1 MAYMKKELGLLT
13 LLTLPFISSAD
24 WLDVNMPVGVTDI
37 SEDVFGL
44 HMLMFWIMVAIG
56 VVVFGVLF
64 YAMWKY
70 RRSNNK
76 TAADFEENHKLE
88 IAWTIVPTIILVL
101 MALPASSLLK
111 TMYDHEAEEGGIDI
125 QVIGWQW
132 KWQYKYLDE
141 KVGDKPLSFFSNLT
155 TPADQ
160 YETNQATKGE
170 NYLLEVDEEVVVP
183 INTPIRFLITSNDVI
198 HSWYMSDFAV
208 KQDAIPGFINVA
220 KTTINEPGVY
230 RGNCTELCGERHA
243 YMPVVVR
250 AVTQDEYQEWLQ
262 SKKEAAEQIA
272 FLTEKD
278 WTLAELMEQ
287 GEEIYNTRCAACH
300 QMNGAGIPGFY
311 PALAG
316 SNLVL
321 NDKPKHIEILM
332 EGVRGSQ
339 MQSFAEQLN
348 EVEMASVIT
357 FTRQAWGNDR
367 AGDGEIVIPK
377 DIVEYK
383 QRDS

>member
-1 MAYMKKELGLLT
+1 MKKELGLLT
-13 LLTLPFISSAD
+13 ILLTSLFTSAD

-56 VVVFGVLF
+56 VIVFGVLF
-64 YAMWKY
+64 YSMWRY

-76 TAADFEENHKLE
+76 TPADFEENHKLE
-88 IAWTIVPTIILVL
+88 IAWTIVPTIILIL

-111 TMYDHEAEEGGIDI
+111 KMYDHEAEEGGIDI

-160 YETNQATKGE
+160 YETNQAIKGQ

-220 KTTINEPGVY
+220 KATINEPGVY

-250 AVTQDEYQEWLQ
+250 AVTKEEYQDWIQ
-262 SKKEAAEQIA
+262 SKKDEAAQIA
-272 FLTEKD
+272 FLTEKE

-300 QMNGAGIPGFY
+300 QINGAGIPGFY

-316 SNLVL
+316 SDVVL

-367 AGDGEIVIPK
+367 AGDGEIVLPK

-383 QRDS
+383 QKDN

>member
-1 MAYMKKELGLLT
+1 MKKELGLLT
-13 LLTLPFISSAD
+13 ILLTSLFTSAD

-56 VVVFGVLF
+56 VIVFGVLF
-64 YAMWKY
+64 YSMWRY
-70 RRSNNK
+70 RRSNNE
-76 TAADFEENHKLE
+76 TPADFEENHKLE
-88 IAWTIVPTIILVL
+88 IAWTIVPTIILIL

-111 TMYDHEAEEGGIDI
+111 KMYDHEAEEGGIDI

-141 KVGDKPLSFFSNLT
+141 KVGEKPLSFFSNLT

-160 YETNQATKGE
+160 YETNQATKGQ

-220 KTTINEPGVY
+220 KATINEPGVY

-250 AVTQDEYQEWLQ
+250 AVTKEEYQDWIQ
-262 SKKEAAEQIA
+262 SKKDEAAQIA
-272 FLTEKD
+272 FLTEKE

-300 QMNGAGIPGFY
+300 QINGAGIPGFY

-316 SNLVL
+316 SDVVL

-367 AGDGEIVIPK
+367 AGDGEIVLPK

-383 QRDS
+383 QKDN

>member
-1 MAYMKKELGLLT
+1 MKKELGLLT
-13 LLTLPFISSAD
+13 ILLTSLFTSAD

-56 VVVFGVLF
+56 VIVFGVLF
-64 YAMWKY
+64 YSMWRY

-76 TAADFEENHKLE
+76 TPADFEENHKLE
-88 IAWTIVPTIILVL
+88 IAWTIVPTIILIL

-111 TMYDHEAEEGGIDI
+111 KMYDHEAEEGGIDI

-160 YETNQATKGE
+160 YETNQATKGQ

-220 KTTINEPGVY
+220 KATINEPGVY

-250 AVTQDEYQEWLQ
+250 AVTKEEYQDWIQ
-262 SKKEAAEQIA
+262 SKKDEAAQIA
-272 FLTEKD
+272 FLTEKE

-300 QMNGAGIPGFY
+300 QINGAGIPGFY

-316 SNLVL
+316 SDVVL

-367 AGDGEIVIPK
+367 AGDGEIVLPK

-383 QRDS
+383 QKDN

>member
-1 MAYMKKELGLLT
+1 MKKELGLIT
-13 LLTLPFISSAD
+13 LLFISMFSSAD

-37 SEDVFGL
+37 SQDVFGL

-76 TAADFEENHKLE
+76 KPAKFEENHKLE
-88 IAWTIVPTIILVL
+88 MAWTIVPTIILVL

-111 TMYDHEAEEGGIDI
+111 KMYDHDAEEGGIDI

-141 KVGDKPLSFFSNLT
+141 KVGEKPLSFFSNLT
-155 TPADQ
+155 TPAEQ
-160 YETNQATKGE
+160 YETNQAEKGAH
-170 NYLLEVDEEVVVP
+170 YLLEVDEEVVVP

-220 KTTINEPGVY
+220 KTTINVPGTY

-243 YMPVVVR
+243 YMPIVVR
-250 AVTQDEYQEWLQ
+250 AVTEEEYQDWIQ
-262 SKKEAAEQIA
+262 QKRDAAEQLA
-272 FLTEKD
+272 FLTEKE
-278 WTLAELMEQ
+278 WTVDELLSQ
-287 GEEIYNTRCAACH
+287 GEEIYNTRCAACR
-300 QMNGAGIPGFY
+300 QINGAGIPGFY

-316 SNLVL
+316 SAVVM
-321 NDKPKHIEILM
+321 NDKSAQIEILM
-332 EGVRGSQ
+332 EGIRGSQ

-357 FTRQAWGNDR
+357 FTRMSWNNDKNS
-367 AGDGEIVIPK
+367 DGTVVVPK
-377 DIVEYK
+377 DIVDYK
-383 QRDS
+383 NINL

>member
-1 MAYMKKELGLLT
+1 MKKELGLIT
-13 LLTLPFISSAD
+13 LLLISMFSSAD

-37 SEDVFGL
+37 SQDVFGL

-76 TAADFEENHKLE
+76 KPAKFEENHKLE
-88 IAWTIVPTIILVL
+88 MAWTIVPTIILVL

-111 TMYDHEAEEGGIDI
+111 KMYDHDAEEGGIDI

-141 KVGDKPLSFFSNLT
+141 KVGEKPLSFFSNLT

-160 YETNQATKGE
+160 YETNQAEKGAH
-170 NYLLEVDEEVVVP
+170 YLLEVDEEVVVP

-220 KTTINEPGVY
+220 KTTINVPGTY

-243 YMPVVVR
+243 YMPIVVR
-250 AVTQDEYQEWLQ
+250 AVTEEEYQDWIQ
-262 SKKEAAEQIA
+262 QKRDAAEQLA
-272 FLTEKD
+272 FLTEKE
-278 WTLAELMEQ
+278 WTVDELLSQ

-300 QMNGAGIPGFY
+300 QINGAGIPGFY

-316 SNLVL
+316 SAVVM
-321 NDKPKHIEILM
+321 NDKSAQIEILM
-332 EGVRGSQ
+332 EGIRGSQ

-357 FTRQAWGNDR
+357 FTRMSWNNDKN
-367 AGDGEIVIPK
+367 GDGTVVVPK
-377 DIVEYK
+377 DIVDYK
-383 QRDS
+383 NINL

>member
-37 SEDVFGL
+37 SQDVFGL
-44 HMLMFWIMVAIG
+44 HMLMFWIMIAIG

-88 IAWTIVPTIILVL
+88 IAWTVVPTIILIL

-111 TMYDHEAEEGGIDI
+111 KMYDHEAEEGGIDI

-155 TPADQ
+155 TPSDQ

-250 AVTQDEYQEWLQ
+250 AVTRDEYQDWLQ
-262 SKKEAAEQIA
+262 SKKDAAEQVA

-316 SNLVL
+316 SDLVL
-321 NDKPKHIEILM
+321 YDKPKHIEILM

-357 FTRQAWGNDR
+357 FTRQSWGNDR

-383 QRDS
+383 QKDS

>member
-1 MAYMKKELGLLT
+1 MKKELGLLT

-44 HMLMFWIMVAIG
+44 HMLMFWIMIAIG

-88 IAWTIVPTIILVL
+88 IAWTVVPTIILIL

-111 TMYDHEAEEGGIDI
+111 KMYDHEAEEGGIDI

-262 SKKEAAEQIA
+262 SKKDAAEQIA

-300 QMNGAGIPGFY
+300 QINGAGIPGFY

-316 SNLVL
+316 SDLVL

-383 QRDS
+383 QKDS

>member
-1 MAYMKKELGLLT
+1 MKKELGLLT
-13 LLTLPFISSAD
+13 LLTLPLISSAD

-44 HMLMFWIMVAIG
+44 HMLMFWIMIAIG

-88 IAWTIVPTIILVL
+88 IAWTVVPTIILIL

-111 TMYDHEAEEGGIDI
+111 KMYDHEAEEGGIDI

-262 SKKEAAEQIA
+262 SKKDAAEQIA

-316 SNLVL
+316 SDLVL

-383 QRDS
+383 QKDS